1 MNGASSIGLFRL
13 LALVEGV
20 TTLALFLVAMPL
32 KYAFG
37 QPQYVPPVGLIH
49 GVAFVAYMVA
59 MSPLLRDARFTQN
72 DWLRTIVA
80 AFFPFGTLLNDPFLK
95 RRQALVA
102 NAPARD
108 A

>member
-1 MNGASSIGLFRL
+1 MNGANSIGLFRL
-13 LALVEGV
+13 LALVEGI

-32 KYAFG
+32 KYVFG
-37 QPQYVPPVGLIH
+37 QPQYVPAVGLIH
-49 GVAFVAYMVA
+49 GLAFVAYMVA

-72 DWLRTIVA
+72 DWLRTIFA

-95 RRQALVA
+95 RRQALAVS
-102 NAPARD
+102 APAGD